1 MYYNIRS
8 TFLIKP
14 AALVRKRS
22 SRIEGER
29 ARKIQHPISLI
40 SSERQGKIGLTD
52 LTATPEMTAQR
63 SAFNQEKMDGCA
75 FNARSAWFL
84 PSAKDR
90 AY

>member
-1 MYYNIRS
+1 LS
-8 TFLIKP
+8 
-14 AALVRKRS
+14 
-22 SRIEGER
+22 
-29 ARKIQHPISLI
+29 

-52 LTATPEMTAQR
+52 LTATPEMAAQR